1 MKVMNIRLGT
11 RRSALATTQA
21 GMVADQLRA
30 LGHAVEMVEITTLG
44 DTSTASLS
52 SIGGTGVFATAIRS
66 ALLTGEIDVAVHSL
80 KDLPVAPEPGLRIAA
95 IPVREDARDALVAR
109 DGLTLGELPAGSVVG
124 TGSPRR
130 AAQLAAL
137 GLGLRVTDLRGNV
150 DTRISLVHNG
160 SLDAVLL
167 ARSGLARLGRL
178 DEVTEILDPLQMLPA
193 PGQGALAVECRE
205 DRPDLLEALAPLDDA
220 DTRACVTAERALL
233 AALEAGCTAP
243 VGALAEVVDSE
254 HGTELFL
261 RAFAGTEDAS
271 IDLRRSGV
279 GSLKEPERVGR
290 SLAAVLLAD
299 GAAEIAGLR
308 SEKLS
313 DGDGS
318 PDQPPEQP
326 PDHPEA
332 SPSEGQ
338 VAAETAQSTSSQ
350 PTASYPDRSV
360 SESAS

>member
-1 MKVMNIRLGT
+1 MNAISIRLGT

-30 LGHAVEMVEITTLG
+30 LGHTVEMVEITTLG

-52 SIGGTGVFATAIRS
+52 SIGGTGVFATAIRR

-109 DGLTLGELPAGSVVG
+109 DGLTLGELPAGALIG

-137 GLGLRVTDLRGNV
+137 GLGLRVTDIRGNV
-150 DTRISLVHNG
+150 DTRISLVRNG
-160 SLDAVLL
+160 SVDAVLL
-167 ARSGLARLGRL
+167 ARSGLARLGLL
-178 DEVTEILDPLQMLPA
+178 DQVTEILDPLQMLPA
-193 PGQGALAVECRE
+193 PGQGALAVECRQ
-205 DRPDLLEALAPLDDA
+205 DRPDVVEALAALDDA

-261 RAFAGTEDAS
+261 RAFAGTEDAA
-271 IDLRRSGV
+271 IDLRRSSV
-279 GSLKEPERVGR
+279 GSLTDPERLGR
-290 SLAAVLLAD
+290 DLADVLLAD
-299 GAAEIAGLR
+299 GAVEIAGLR
-308 SEKLS
+308 SERLTGERDPS
-313 DGDGS
+313 EQLTG
-318 PDQPPEQP
+318 QP
-326 PDHPEA
+326 PDQREA
-332 SPSEGQ
+332 SGSEGLL
-338 VAAETAQSTSSQ
+338 AAETAQSAAFQPAGPQPYRSS
-350 PTASYPDRSV
+350 T
-360 SESAS
+360 ESAS